1 MVSHNRP
8 ALAADMAKPS
18 PNAIRITDAR
28 SRQPREAII
37 NGVQCRR
44 ATWITRNYSSIQD
57 WWIPEAE
64 WTSRVLTLDVNEYD

>member
-1 MVSHNRP
+1 MT
-8 ALAADMAKPS
+8 KPT

-28 SRQPREAII
+28 SSQPREAII

-44 ATWITRNYSSIQD
+44 ATWITRSYSSIQD

-64 WTSRVLTLDVNEYD
+64 WSSRDLTRDVTEYD